1 MKNKIKYAIVFFI
14 ILGLGI
20 VSINLFNPQKEQQ
33 VKGHIQI
40 LVTDKTYDFLTL
52 CANKFIEINPK
63 TTITITKMDNSSEI
77 EELIENTVKTKLD
90 NAGEMD
96 RFTLEN
102 IGMDKLKAYE
112 NGNELLN
119 TYEKNFAKYR
129 IQQVEYNGSA
139 IGVPLTSRPLVL
151 YLRDDM
157 LNQYNYNRSD
167 FNTWDDLIRIGKD
180 IYEKSKGTV
189 RILNATGQDYK
200 DLVDLL
206 IMQNMDNDLTEDD
219 IIAKVNSKIEE
230 LRNNNILNLNN
241 DGEFLARI
249 SSINAMKEIEAIK
262 EQCEWSAGMLPS
274 LYAGTNKFYSAD
286 GSNIVVL
293 NENAD
298 NKRLID
304 KFITYV
310 MTNTKDG
317 IQFVENGDFFSS
329 YLYTYKSTDIEN
341 PVNNFNGTSPLV
353 IMSNVEEKTL
363 PIGNYDKYIKIKQKL
378 ITE

>member
-52 CANKFIEINPK
+52 CANKFIETNPK